1 MTVGEKYP
9 YIGQDCYK
17 VDLNLKNI
25 VEEITELN
33 KKGDL
38 SSDYLKSLYGQKTA
52 NQMYFDAKNCQNVF
66 EYKRLN
72 ETGELITKTAIEQEK
87 KVLGNYNKEQN
98 IYIGVGALVLL
109 VGLFI
114 VIRK

>member
-1 MTVGEKYP
+1 MGVSEKYP
-9 YIGQDCYK
+9 YINQDCYK

-25 VEEITELN
+25 LEEITELN

-52 NQMYFDAKNCQNVF
+52 NQMYFDGKNCQNVI

-72 ETGELITKTAIEQEK
+72 ETAELITNASIQQEK
-87 KVLGNYNKEQN
+87 SVLGKYKKEQN

>member
-1 MTVGEKYP
+1 MKVGEKYS

-17 VDLNLKNI
+17 LDLNLKKI
-25 VEEITELN
+25 LEEITDLN

-38 SSDYLKSLYGQKTA
+38 SSDYLESLYRQKTA
-52 NQMYFDAKNCQNVF
+52 NQMYFSGKNCQNII
-66 EYKRLN
+66 EYKRIN
-72 ETGELITKTAIEQEK
+72 ETAELITNASIQQEK
-87 KVLGNYNKEQN
+87 SVLGKYKKEQN

-114 VIRK
+114 IIRK